1 MCSELVLYDRDS
13 LFTHLKFHHPSHDVK
28 EYYKQFFSNGSGDEG
43 GKGSEQGAKGVKQG
57 SKGVKQGSKGVK
69 NGVKQG
75 AKGVKQEARWAEDP
89 FTSLALKGRTRVMV
103 VSHSELHLAAWPHDS
118 CTEEEQVELEV
129 LDSQG
134 LDVVVA

>member
-28 EYYKQFFSNGSGDEG
+28 EYYNQFFSNGSGDQ
-43 GKGSEQGAKGVKQG
+43 GSEQGAKGVKQG
-57 SKGVKQGSKGVK
+57 SKGVKKGSK
-69 NGVKQG
+69 GVKQG
-75 AKGVKQEARWAEDP
+75 AKGVKQETRWAEDP
-89 FTSLALKGRTRVMV
+89 FTSLALKGRTRVVV
-103 VSHSELHLAAWPHDS
+103 VSHSELHLADWPHAS
-118 CTEEEQVELEV
+118 CTEEEQVQLEV